1 MSIINVRLLT
11 DRGLTFF
18 ASEVNYLKKAYAE
31 NKPAPRHIGKYVN
44 KLSKDIRYACN
55 SYLVS
60 SGTPI
65 TGEQCRL
72 LAYIRGRNEQGECVY
87 QRDIERD
94 FQIKRSSV
102 ASILGH
108 LEKGGY
114 IIREID
120 KDDAR
125 IKKVILTESGAELDN
140 ALYENIL
147 KVEGVI
153 SEGMTE
159 EEKDEFLRL
168 LKKAISNIENSSL
181 TTEDMKRSDS

>member
-1 MSIINVRLLT
+1 M
-11 DRGLTFF
+11 
-18 ASEVNYLKKAYAE
+18 EKAYAE
-31 NKPAPRHIGKYVN
+31 NDPAPPHIGKYVN

-60 SGTPI
+60 RGASI

-72 LAYIRGRNEQGECVY
+72 LGYISCRNERGECVY

-108 LEKGGY
+108 LEEGGY

-120 KDDAR
+120 KNDAR
-125 IKKVILTESGAELDN
+125 IKKVIMTESGAELNN

-147 KVEGVI
+147 KVEEII
-153 SEGMTE
+153 SKGMTE
-159 EEKDEFLRL
+159 TEKDEFLRL
-168 LKKAISNIENSSL
+168 LKKAIENIENSSL